1 MKTPAEVPGLSCSQ
15 GKPITTISAAWSPVN
30 NMTHKLIM
38 PLSLLPPFPP
48 CCLPL
53 HLSHDCHL
61 SCVVSCSLSIC
72 GSLTPIRITLGRQQG
87 WADAWSVFWS
97 GGLAWRILGEMTEND
112 AQQCSAL
119 TSKQLQLYT
128 FWSRLRAPCQVP
140 WRRAFG
146 ICFVVRRVRDSS
158 TMAGVKQRRE
168 MRVAGPAVWENSANC
183 ENTVSASLVE
193 NMDHRNRVNCEI
205 IKLSQQ
211 A

>member
-87 WADAWSVFWS
+87 WADAWSVFLKWGPRLENS
-97 GGLAWRILGEMTEND
+97 WRND
-112 AQQCSAL
+112 R
-119 TSKQLQLYT
+119 K
-128 FWSRLRAPCQVP
+128 
-140 WRRAFG
+140 WR
-146 ICFVVRRVRDSS
+146 S
-158 TMAGVKQRRE
+158 TMLSTYKQ
-168 MRVAGPAVWENSANC
+168 AVTALYFLEQA
-183 ENTVSASLVE
+183 ASTLPGALAKGIW
-193 NMDHRNRVNCEI
+193 HLLCC
-205 IKLSQQ
+205 
-211 A
+211 